1 MIGKPEWFK
10 RRKYTGWGIM
20 PKTWQGYV
28 YIAVMILPLIFFQAQ
43 PYWSDRTRMI
53 ITLAWAAL
61 LAADVIHI
69 MIKMKRDERE
79 RLHEAIAERN
89 AFWFMMMVLVIG
101 IAYEV
106 ASNAANQKI
115 YVSPFMAAAVIGA
128 VIVKMITNIYL
139 ERKN

>member
-28 YIAVMILPLIFFQAQ
+28 YIAVMILPFLFFHAL
-43 PYWSDRTRMI
+43 PYWSTKIRMI
-53 ITLAWAAL
+53 VTIVWAVIL
-61 LAADVIHI
+61 GIDVIHI
-69 MIKMKRDERE
+69 MIKMKKDERE
-79 RLHEAIAERN
+79 RMHEAIAERN
-89 AFWFMMMVLVIG
+89 ALWFMLMALVIG
-101 IAYEV
+101 IAYETI
-106 ASNAANQKI
+106 SNAASQKV
-115 YVSPFMAAAVIGA
+115 YVNPFMAAAVIGA